1 MKFSV
6 LGFLFFGCCACG
18 SSDSEIKQ
26 QQMLLQIQE
35 KLDATNQLVDSLLSL
50 KAETKQDFLEK
61 KQDSVIKKE
70 PLNDL
75 RIAYSKKEKDS
86 TRIEKSQP
94 VPEEQLKF
102 YYKGNNKLSMEIICL
117 EGRSMDFVLYD
128 PWGNETYRLEHR
140 ILSYTETVEIV
151 EWHPNG
157 AVAKAVVHMNPGAS
171 MYWYETT
178 YTFGINNEPEW
189 RVSQQFP
196 ERTVTLP
203 GENSYY
209 WNKKTKSWVKQ
220 EVAIE
225 QITPTN

>member
-1 MKFSV
+1 MKFFV
-6 LGFLFFGCCACG
+6 LVFLSFGCFACG
-18 SSDSEIKQ
+18 SSESEIKQ
-26 QQMLLQIQE
+26 QELLLQIQE
-35 KLDATNQLVDSLLSL
+35 KLDSTNQLVDSLLSL
-50 KAETKQDFLEK
+50 KTEIKPDFSEK
-61 KQDSVIKKE
+61 KQDSTIKKE

-102 YYKGNNKLSMEIICL
+102 YYKGNNKLSMEIIYL
-117 EGRSMDFVLYD
+117 EGRSKDFILYD
-128 PWGNETYRLEHR
+128 PWGKETYRLEHR

>member
-1 MKFSV
+1 MKFFV
-6 LGFLFFGCCACG
+6 LVILSLGCFACG
-18 SSDSEIKQ
+18 SSESEIKQ
-26 QQMLLQIQE
+26 QELLLQIQE
-35 KLDATNQLVDSLLSL
+35 KLDSTNQLVDSLLSL
-50 KAETKQDFLEK
+50 KTEIKPDFSEK
-61 KQDSVIKKE
+61 KQDSTIKKE

-102 YYKGNNKLSMEIICL
+102 YYKGNNKLSMEIIYL
-117 EGRSMDFVLYD
+117 EGRSKDFILYD

-151 EWHPNG
+151 DWHPNG

-189 RVSQQFP
+189 LVSQQFP
-196 ERTVTLP
+196 ERSVTLP

>member
-1 MKFSV
+1 MKFFV
-6 LGFLFFGCCACG
+6 LVFLSFGCFACG
-18 SSDSEIKQ
+18 SSESEIKQ
-26 QQMLLQIQE
+26 QELLLQIQE
-35 KLDATNQLVDSLLSL
+35 KLDSTNQLVDSLLSL
-50 KAETKQDFLEK
+50 KTEIKPDFSEK
-61 KQDSVIKKE
+61 KQDSTIKKE

-94 VPEEQLKF
+94 VPEEQFKF
-102 YYKGNNKLSMEIICL
+102 YYKGNNKLSMEIIYL
-117 EGRSMDFVLYD
+117 EGRSKDFILYD